1 METKIPTKNW
11 SEHQFQEP
19 KKCIISVEDVEK
31 FKKMRTFVNFMTF
44 IQELQK
50 SVESKPVSLTA
61 QSPKFKDLAG
71 CLEKLEKM
79 IDEVPPLQQKMRYGN
94 KAFRTWH
101 EKVQPV
107 SFFISCR
114 KYGIFL

>member
-1 METKIPTKNW
+1 MEPKISTKNW
-11 SEHQFQEP
+11 STHTFSEP

-50 SVESKPVSLTA
+50 SVESKPASITP
-61 QSPKFKDLAG
+61 QSPKFKELAA
-71 CLEKLEKM
+71 CLDKLEKL

-107 SFFISCR
+107 SFFS
-114 KYGIFL
+114 